1 MYVGESKTIKIT
13 TSDSVGK
20 LNISS
25 SNGGV
30 ATVSDGSLFIDT
42 VGASKSFKI
51 TAKSIGSTTVTV
63 VGSSNYAAYSEEK
76 SLQGMT
82 KTIKV
87 NVVERPVDNRSKNNN
102 LKSISVEGYQL
113 EKVNNN
119 NYTLNVSNSVTSV
132 KIIAVA
138 EDSKASVSGTGV
150 YDLKVG
156 ENKITVTVTAENGSK
171 NTIIVKITRK
181 DGYYLEDLDK
191 LLKEGNNNIDI
202 VLKSDSKVT
211 KENINSI
218 KNSGKVVNLNYYD
231 SNKKLIYGFI
241 VDGNALKESVEMLT
255 SVENSP
261 SDEKIYEK
269 INYADGVFV
278 RLINGE
284 VPNGIKLRVNVSDK
298 YKEGD
303 KVNIY
308 GYQNN
313 KLTLLG
319 NGISVRNGYV
329 EINLKDGMEYVV
341 TKANL
346 NLVGS
351 GISGLNI
358 YIIISVVEFL
368 VIMILLFIKKRGNKG
383 EKVIYSGKLEKL
395 FTIEENIFTSI

>member
-1 MYVGESKTIKIT
+1 MKYRKLLILLLFVLMMPGKVMAAAGFNVSSTSITMYVGESKTIKIT

-25 SNGGV
+25 SSTGV

-87 NVVERPVDNRSKNNN
+87 NVVERPVDNRSKNNK

-308 GYQNN
+308 GYQKN

-319 NGISVRNGYV
+319 NDISVRNGYV
-329 EINLKDGMEYVV
+329 EINLRDGMEYVV

-346 NLVGS
+346 NLV
-351 GISGLNI
+351 
-358 YIIISVVEFL
+358 
-368 VIMILLFIKKRGNKG
+368 
-383 EKVIYSGKLEKL
+383 
-395 FTIEENIFTSI
+395 